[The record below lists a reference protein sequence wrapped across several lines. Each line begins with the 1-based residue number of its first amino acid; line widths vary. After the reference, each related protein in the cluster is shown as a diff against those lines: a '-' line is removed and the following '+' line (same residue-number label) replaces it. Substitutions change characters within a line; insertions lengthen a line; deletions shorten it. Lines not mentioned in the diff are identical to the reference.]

1 MPLEVFAAFDAPA
14 MTDANCAARPVTTV
28 SPQSLLLMN
37 NLYMREYAQ
46 DLAQRVVKE
55 VGADVEKQVTRTWEL
70 ALSRPPSMAD
80 EQEAVTF
87 VKAQTEHYKATP
99 AKLEKVSGPPEKAD
113 AAPELLGLTA
123 LCHALMSSNEFLY
136 VD

>member
-1 MPLEVFAAFDAPA
+1 
-14 MTDANCAARPVTTV
+14 
-28 SPQSLLLMN
+28 
-37 NLYMREYAQ
+37 
-46 DLAQRVVKE
+46 
-55 VGADVEKQVTRTWEL
+55 
-70 ALSRPPSMAD
+70 MAD

-99 AKLEKVSGPPEKAD
+99 AKLEKVNGPPEKAD

-123 LCHALMSSNEFLY
+123 LCHGLMSSNEFLY